1 MIIAVWLQDIWHSYS
16 LITKKQGQLLT
27 DEKVFSHMSSV
38 INMFKKYLKV
48 PLLLE
53 NTPDCL
59 IDRCFYK
66 FIPYVLPEQIN
77 RLVYDNDVSLLLDIT
92 HAKITAKFH
101 GWDIYG
107 YLDSLLLD
115 RVKEIH
121 VNGCGHDK
129 EGILMDSHQKMENED
144 FALLDWV
151 LCRTNP
157 EIISLEY
164 SGKNHE
170 TIEEIE
176 NNILE
181 FFEFF

>member
-1 MIIAVWLQDIWHSYS
+1 M
-16 LITKKQGQLLT
+16 
-27 DEKVFSHMSSV
+27 
-38 INMFKKYLKV
+38 
-48 PLLLE
+48 
-53 NTPDCL
+53 
-59 IDRCFYK
+59 
-66 FIPYVLPEQIN
+66 
-77 RLVYDNDVSLLLDIT
+77 
-92 HAKITAKFH
+92 
-101 GWDIYG
+101 
-107 YLDSLLLD
+107 SLLLD

-129 EGILMDSHQKMENED
+129 EGILIDSHQKMENED